1 MAFHHISVMPEEVID
16 GLAIRP
22 DGIYVDCTLGGAGH
36 AHRIAERLS
45 AAGRLIGIDQ
55 DEAAIEAARAHLADV
70 SCRVDIVHD
79 NFQNLDA
86 ILERT
91 DAPRVDGVLFDLG
104 VSSHQIDT
112 AARGFSYMQDA
123 PLDMRMNPEA
133 KLSAYEVVN
142 TYSEDDLDCIFHDY
156 GEERWARRIAKFLV
170 AARREKPIETTGE
183 LVDILCRAVPKAVRR
198 AENGHP
204 AKRVFQAIRIEVND
218 ELGILAQSLRAAVHH
233 LRPGGRLA
241 VITFHSL
248 EDRIAKQTL
257 KELARGCICPP
268 ELPVCVC
275 HHKPEIR
282 LIGKPRQARQAEL
295 AANTRAKSAK
305 LRIAEKL
312 ATAAAGKGGD
322 ADARES

>member
-1 MAFHHISVMPEEVID
+1 M
-16 GLAIRP
+16 
-22 DGIYVDCTLGGAGH
+22 
-36 AHRIAERLS
+36 
-45 AAGRLIGIDQ
+45 
-55 DEAAIEAARAHLADV
+55 
-70 SCRVDIVHD
+70 
-79 NFQNLDA
+79 
-86 ILERT
+86 
-91 DAPRVDGVLFDLG
+91 
-104 VSSHQIDT
+104 
-112 AARGFSYMQDA
+112 
-123 PLDMRMNPEA
+123 
-133 KLSAYEVVN
+133 
-142 TYSEDDLDCIFHDY
+142 
-156 GEERWARRIAKFLV
+156 
-170 AARREKPIETTGE
+170 
-183 LVDILCRAVPKAVRR
+183 RR

-248 EDRIAKQTL
+248 EDRIAKQTMR
-257 KELARGCICPP
+257 ELARGCICPP

-312 ATAAAGKGGD
+312 ATAAEEGGD
-322 ADARES
+322 TDACES